1 MKLAILLVTVAVTTV
16 LFATPAVPAPT
27 GTIRVPATLETV
39 PTGRAGDTADDAAIW
54 VNTNNPAAS
63 LVVTNEKLTNRMTVL
78 NLDGQVVQRI
88 TDPTFFGNL
97 DFRGDILAVA
107 HSGIW
112 TYRMTATPDGPRL
125 VLAREQSGNA
135 GTSGEGLCMWDPGAP
150 GIAGGLY
157 AININRNTFRVR
169 VHPLTDADGD
179 GLLLLGAAVRQWFLA
194 SEGEGCVVD
203 DATGALYM
211 AEEDVAIWRYN
222 LTAPG
227 SAAPPR
233 TTFRALGADLT
244 ADIEG
249 LALANGQ
256 LYASSQNL
264 VAPSANWFSRYDKAT
279 GAYRGSFQLANG
291 PASDDC
297 DRTDGIE
304 AYGGSLGPDFPNGL
318 FICQDAMNQAPG
330 TSGSQNFKYV
340 DLDLVDGPA

>member
-1 MKLAILLVTVAVTTV
+1 MRRAILLVTVVATT
-16 LFATPAVPAPT
+16 LLLATPAAPAPP
-27 GTIRVPATLETV
+27 GTILVPSTLETV

-54 VNTNNPAAS
+54 VNTNNPSAS

-88 TDPTFFGNL
+88 TASTFFGNL

-112 TYRMTATPDGPRL
+112 TYRMTQTTNGPRL
-125 VLAREQSGNA
+125 VLARESSGNA

-169 VHPLTDADGD
+169 VHPLTDGDGD
-179 GLLLLGAAVRQWFLA
+179 GLLQVGAAVRAWFLA
-194 SEGEGCVVD
+194 GEGEGCVVD
-203 DATGALYM
+203 DTTGALYL

-249 LALANGQ
+249 LALADGQ
-256 LYASSQNL
+256 VYASSQNL
-264 VAPSANWFSRYDKAT
+264 VAPSANWFSRYDRPPAPIE
-279 GAYRGSFQLANG
+279 GA
-291 PASDDC
+291 
-297 DRTDGIE
+297 
-304 AYGGSLGPDFPNGL
+304 
-318 FICQDAMNQAPG
+318 
-330 TSGSQNFKYV
+330 SG
-340 DLDLVDGPA
+340 